1 MLPIKHSLATKQMVR
16 ISLISLVIICIFL
29 IFLSTYFIESRRKD
43 YFNQLERVF
52 HSIEQPLS
60 RDIWNMNYDN
70 IQHTLDDLSSTD
82 LVTGVDVII
91 PGQYRSLH
99 SVSKDEPEI
108 PEWFTK
114 VFRLPVTAV
123 HPLYAPDYNNEA
135 RLPIAQLVMKSDSYQ
150 MYTFILRAGTTLL
163 FTFFLL
169 TLLQA
174 TAMIC
179 IMNRLLISP
188 LKLIA
193 NKINQMPKGIPHQI
207 TQPAGHDDDELGMLV
222 RSYNRNQQA
231 LEKAYQGLRR
241 LNTRDRLTD
250 LPNRVLF
257 DELLNQQIVSSDA
270 EGSVFSLLYVGVS
283 SMSETANTF
292 WRPIS
297 EQLLLTVTA
306 RLNQSVKNPNILA
319 HLGGGEFVIIA
330 EDNIRA
336 TKAMELSQEIIRQL
350 TAPIEV
356 NGFIYYLSVNIGV
369 AHYPNDGK
377 DAQLLINNAHSALTS
392 ANNQGKNR
400 IIFFEPQLA
409 EIIEQRQQFESE
421 LTQGIQ
427 NKEFVL
433 YLQPQMDM
441 RTDTLVGVEA
451 LVRWYRGD
459 EIRSPDKFIPLA
471 EETGLIVPLGNYILE
486 QACQYISDWQHRG
499 IKIPIS
505 VNLAAAQ
512 VTCDNFPTVVSELI
526 ARYRIQPEQ
535 IKIEVT
541 ETGRLEHIDSAI
553 ARLQHLH
560 DKGFAIVLDD
570 FGIGYSNL
578 NYLRLLD
585 IDMIK
590 IDKSF
595 VLNEEEQNKS
605 LVKIIG
611 MIANTFS
618 TKVIAEGV
626 ETQGQKAWLLENGI
640 HYGQGYFYDRPL
652 PKDDLE
658 QRYLAQYIK

>member
-1 MLPIKHSLATKQMVR
+1 MLPIKHSLATKQMIR
-16 ISLISLVIICIFL
+16 ISLISSVIICVFL
-29 IFLSTYFIESRRKD
+29 AFLFTSFIESRRND

-52 HSIEQPLS
+52 QSIEQPLS
-60 RDIWNMNYDN
+60 KDVWNMDYDN
-70 IQHTLDDLSSTD
+70 IQQTLNDLSSTD

-99 SVSKDEPEI
+99 SVSKNEPEI
-108 PEWFTK
+108 PEWFTS
-114 VFRLPVTAV
+114 VFRLPVISV
-123 HPLYAPDYNNEA
+123 HSLYAPDYQSDN
-135 RLPIAQLVMKSDSYQ
+135 RLPIAQLVLKSDSYQ
-150 MYTFILRAGTTLL
+150 MYLFIARAGTTLL

-169 TLLQA
+169 ALLQA

-188 LKLIA
+188 LKIIA

-207 TQPAGHDDDELGMLV
+207 TQPLGHDDDELGMLV
-222 RSYNRNQQA
+222 RNYNRNQQA

-257 DELLNQQIVSSDA
+257 EELLHQQIVTSKA
-270 EGSVFSLLYVGVS
+270 EKSVFSLLYVGVS
-283 SMSETANTF
+283 SMSEAVNAF

-297 EQLLLTVTA
+297 EQLLLTVTE
-306 RLNQSVKNPNILA
+306 RLNKVIDSPDVLS
-319 HLGGGEFVIIA
+319 HLGGGEFVIIMS
-330 EDNIRA
+330 DNHRA
-336 TKAMELSQEIIRQL
+336 AKAMMLSTEIIQQI
-350 TAPIEV
+350 TASIEL
-356 NGFIYYLSVNIGV
+356 NGFMYYLSANIGI
-369 AHYPNDGK
+369 ARFPNDGK
-377 DAQLLINNAHSALTS
+377 NAQQLMQNAHSALTS

-400 IIFFEPQLA
+400 ILFFEPQLT
-409 EIIEQRQQFESE
+409 EIIQQRLQFESE

-433 YLQPQMDM
+433 YLQPQIDM

-451 LVRWYRGD
+451 LVRWHKGD
-459 EIRSPDKFIPLA
+459 EVRSPDRFIPLA

-486 QACQYISDWQHRG
+486 QACQYVADWQKRG

-512 VTCDNFPTVVSELI
+512 VSCDNFPQLLSELI
-526 ARYRIQPEQ
+526 ERYHIQPDQ
-535 IKIEVT
+535 IKMEVT
-541 ETGRLEHIDSAI
+541 ETGRLEHIDDAI
-553 ARLQHLH
+553 ARLQNLH

-595 VLNEEEQNKS
+595 VQNEQEHNKE

-611 MIANTFS
+611 MIADIFS
-618 TKVIAEGV
+618 AKVIAEGV
-626 ETQGQKAWLLENGI
+626 EVVEQKAWLLANEI
-640 HYGQGYFYDRPL
+640 YYGQGYLYDPAL
-652 PKDDLE
+652 PKTVLE
-658 QRYLAQYIK
+658 QRYLAEFMK